1 MVIWHLLLMLVA
13 LYFGLG
19 SLEHRTIAQEKGTW
33 EYYILVVWVLG
44 INQALGLARKVF
56 FVQN

>member
-1 MVIWHLLLMLVA
+1 MLVA

-19 SLEHRTIAQEKGTW
+19 GLERTIAQEKGTW
-33 EYYILVVWVLG
+33 EYYILLVWVLG